1 MKLSRRGLITASGRA
16 LANCAA
22 VAVVAVT
29 LSAIAAPVSA
39 QTWPDKP
46 ITFINPFPAG
56 GGTDAFARPLAAE
69 LTKQLGQSVIIDN
82 RGGAGG
88 TLGAGIAARAPKDGY
103 TFFVGAVHHSI
114 APAIY
119 PKLTYD
125 IEKDFEP
132 ISVIAVVPHVV
143 VVNPTRVQAKSLKE
157 LIDFAKANPGKLSF
171 GSAGNGTSHHLAG
184 ELFKILT
191 KTDLQHIP
199 YKGAGPALQDL
210 IGGQI
215 DMMFDGL
222 GSSAAHIKGGRIA
235 ALAVASKSRSS
246 SLPDV
251 PTGAEGGVPGF
262 AISAWYG
269 VWAIAGTPKDVTA
282 RMSAEIAKALKSDA
296 VKSVWA
302 AQGAEVGASGPQM
315 ATFLTSEVS
324 SWAKVAKDA
333 NIKID

>member
-1 MKLSRRGLITASGRA
+1 MKVSRRGLIAAGGRT
-16 LANCAA
+16 LATFAA
-22 VAVVAVT
+22 TAVVATT
-29 LSAIAAPVSA
+29 LAAIAMPAAA

-46 ITFINPFPAG
+46 ITFVNPFAAG

-69 LTKQLGQSVIIDN
+69 LSKQLGQSVIIDN

-132 ISVIAVVPHVV
+132 ISVVAVVPHVV

-157 LIDFAKANPGKLSF
+157 LIDAAKANPGKMSY

-191 KTDLQHIP
+191 KTDIQHIP

-222 GSSAAHIKGGRIA
+222 GSSAAHIKGGKIA
-235 ALAVASKSRSS
+235 ALSVASKSRSD
-246 SLPDV
+246 SLPNV
-251 PTGAEGGVPGF
+251 PTAAEAGVPGF
-262 AISAWYG
+262 EISAWYG
-269 VWAIAGTPKDVTA
+269 VWAIAGTPKDITA
-282 RMSAEIAKALKSDA
+282 RMATEIEKALKSDA

-302 AQGAEVGASGPQM
+302 SQGAKVGVSGPEM
-315 ATFLTSEVS
+315 ATFLKSEIGN
-324 SWAKVAKDA
+324 WAKVAKDA